1 MNVLGET
8 ILLAYHHCIYRLR
21 LEIFCALMML
31 YVRFHIS
38 KHCLGFNF
46 KMFPH
51 ILRIYDML
59 REFFESFIDQ
69 LTQDAPN
76 QVKADLPE

>member
-1 MNVLGET
+1 
-8 ILLAYHHCIYRLR
+8 
-21 LEIFCALMML
+21 
-31 YVRFHIS
+31 
-38 KHCLGFNF
+38 
-46 KMFPH
+46 MFPH